1 MDGAVPDTPV
11 EASPPAAHRM
21 ARYLAIWAVSLVLML
36 TAIVALCVLVDPYR
50 AFGTPGIAG
59 LTLQKPAAVRWSRLS
74 KAYMVQRVHPATLL
88 LGSSSADVGFN
99 PDGPAWPA
107 SFRPVFNLAIDG
119 ALPDTNLHYLRHAL
133 VSATPAHVV
142 IEANFIESMVLPSA
156 PMDAAAHTQF
166 DFAPRMRVTVNGLPN
181 PGYFGAHVADIVFAT
196 LSVTSLSDSID
207 TLLHQGDPSEVYET
221 ASGWNDGG
229 ALRRWAANDGF
240 YRLMMNKDQAKIP
253 QYAAWRRDKVLQI
266 APVVE
271 MVRVARAHGAAVTLV
286 IPPNYVDE
294 MEALRQLGIDADYD
308 AWKSALVAGVEAA
321 DANAAIWDFSG
332 YAPYTTEALPAPGD
346 VSHRLRF
353 VWESVHFQSGLG
365 DLMIARMT
373 GAATPADFGVRLTT
387 ANVAARIMSYH
398 AGQAAWVRDHPG
410 DVARVAAMVRDVQK

>member
-1 MDGAVPDTPV
+1 
-11 EASPPAAHRM
+11 
-21 ARYLAIWAVSLVLML
+21 
-36 TAIVALCVLVDPYR
+36 VAVDPYR
-50 AFGTPGIAG
+50 VFGTPEIAG

-74 KAYMVQRVHPATLL
+74 KAYMVQRVHPATLI

-99 PDGPAWPA
+99 PDSPAWPA
-107 SFRPVFNLAIDG
+107 SFRPAFNLAIDG

-133 VSATPAHVV
+133 VSATPTHVV

-166 DFAPRMRVTVNGLPN
+166 DFAPRMRVTADGLPN
-181 PGYFGAHVADIVFAT
+181 AGYFGAHVADMVFAT

-207 TLLHQGDPSEVYET
+207 TVLHQGDLSAAYET

-229 ALRRWAANDGF
+229 ELRRWAANDGF

-253 QYAAWRRDKVLQI
+253 QYAAWRHDKVLQI

-271 MVRVARAHGAAVTLV
+271 MVRVAHAHGAAVTLV

-308 AWKSALVAGVEAA
+308 AWKTALVDGVAAA
-321 DANAAIWDFSG
+321 DGSAAIWDFSG
-332 YAPYTTEALPAPGD
+332 YTPYTTEALPSPGD

-373 GAATPADFGVRLTT
+373 GAAAPADFGMRLTV
-387 ANVAARIMSYH
+387 ANVASRIEAYH
-398 AGQAAWVRDHPG
+398 VAQAAWMAVHPG
-410 DVARVAAMVRDVQK
+410 DVARIAETVRHVQD